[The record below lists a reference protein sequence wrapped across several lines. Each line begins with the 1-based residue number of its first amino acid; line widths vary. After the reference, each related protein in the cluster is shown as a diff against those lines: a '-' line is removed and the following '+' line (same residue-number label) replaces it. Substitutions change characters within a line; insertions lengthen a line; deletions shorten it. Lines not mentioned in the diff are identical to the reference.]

1 MIAARVEWI
10 GWVATAVFATSY
22 FVPRV
27 SMLTKIQA
35 AAACLWIVYGIRI
48 GAFPVIAANV
58 IVAAAALFSSFRKQV
73 SNPGSRAASPI
84 PAEETEQF

>member
-1 MIAARVEWI
+1 MTVAWI

-58 IVAAAALFSSFRKQV
+58 IVAGAALFSSFRKQL
-73 SNPGSRAASPI
+73 SASVPKTVAPI